1 MMVGPF
7 VNAAAVA
14 VGGVSGAFFGHRIP
28 EAIRTKLSLVFGVCS
43 MVLGVVMLGKIH
55 KLPPVILA
63 TLLGSIF
70 GEIVR
75 LEAGIQAL
83 GMKAKVIIEKFVK
96 SPEGSDATDFAEKFV
111 PVLVMVCAS
120 GTGIFGAMNEGM
132 TGDSSLLMVKAF
144 LDLFTVAIFAIS
156 LGYTLATLAL
166 PLFIIQ
172 AILYFA
178 ATLIMPLTT
187 PEMIGDFSAAGGVI
201 MLATGFRICG
211 IKPFAVANML
221 PALLFIMPITSLWIK
236 VAG

>member
-7 VNAAAVA
+7 VNAAAVV
-14 VGGVSGAFFGHRIP
+14 VGGVGGAFFGHRIP
-28 EAIRTKLSLVFGVCS
+28 EAIRTKLTLVFGVCS
-43 MVLGVVMLGKIH
+43 MVMGIVMMGKIH
-55 KLPPVILA
+55 MLPPVILA

-70 GEIVR
+70 GEIVK
-75 LEAGIQAL
+75 LEAGIQIL
-83 GMKAKVIIEKFVK
+83 GQKAKFIIEKFVK
-96 SPEGSDATDFAEKFV
+96 SPEGNGDDFVDKFV

-132 TGDSSLLMVKAF
+132 TGDSSMLIVKAF

-172 AILYFA
+172 ALLYFA
-178 ATLIMPLTT
+178 ATLILPLTT
-187 PEMIGDFSAAGGVI
+187 PEMIGDFSATGGVI

-221 PALLFIMPITSLWIK
+221 PALVFIMPITSLWLK
-236 VAG
+236 AVA